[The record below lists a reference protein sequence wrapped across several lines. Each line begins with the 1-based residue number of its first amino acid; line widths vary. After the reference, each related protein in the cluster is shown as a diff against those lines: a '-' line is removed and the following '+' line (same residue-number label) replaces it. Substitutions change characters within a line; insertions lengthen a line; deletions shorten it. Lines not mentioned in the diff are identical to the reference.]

1 MEPRDFFILGKSSSG
16 KDTIFQKIKENNE
29 LDLKTVVGYTTRP
42 MRENEVD
49 GEEYFFVD
57 RDRLEELKN
66 EDKVIES
73 RDYNTVHGIWS
84 YFTVDDGQIDLD
96 QDNYLYIGTL
106 ESYEQV
112 RNFYGEDKVI
122 PIYIEVEQGERLR
135 RAVLREIE
143 QSEPKYEE
151 LCRRFLADEQDF
163 REEEINRLGIE
174 KKYMNEDL
182 DTCVDEIVKDIM
194 ENKES

>member
-1 MEPRDFFILGKSSSG
+1 MGKIFFILGKSSSG

-29 LDLKTVVGYTTRP
+29 LGLKTVVGYTTRP

-112 RNFYGEDKVI
+112 RNFYGEDKVV
-122 PIYIEVEQGERLR
+122 PLFIEVEQGERLR

-194 ENKES
+194 AKKKS

>member
-1 MEPRDFFILGKSSSG
+1 MGKIFFILGKSSSG

-29 LDLKTVVGYTTRP
+29 LGLKTVVGYTTRP

-194 ENKES
+194 AKKKS

>member
-1 MEPRDFFILGKSSSG
+1 MGKIFFILGKSSSG

-29 LDLKTVVGYTTRP
+29 LGLKTVVGYTTRP

-96 QDNYLYIGTL
+96 QDDYLYIGTL

-182 DTCVDEIVKDIM
+182 DSCVAEIVKDIQAS
-194 ENKES
+194 K

>member
-1 MEPRDFFILGKSSSG
+1 MGKIFFILGKSSSG

-29 LDLKTVVGYTTRP
+29 LGLKTVVGYTTRP

-66 EDKVIES
+66 DDKVIES

-96 QDNYLYIGTL
+96 QDDYLYIGTL

-182 DTCVDEIVKDIM
+182 DSCVAEIVKDIQAS
-194 ENKES
+194 K

>member
-1 MEPRDFFILGKSSSG
+1 MGKIFFILGKSSSG

-96 QDNYLYIGTL
+96 QDDYLYIGTL

-182 DTCVDEIVKDIM
+182 DTCVDEIAKDIM
-194 ENKES
+194 ANKES

>member
-1 MEPRDFFILGKSSSG
+1 MGKIFFILGKSSSG

-29 LDLKTVVGYTTRP
+29 LGLKTVVGYTTRP

-66 EDKVIES
+66 DDKVIES

-84 YFTVDDGQIDLD
+84 YFTVDDGQIDLN

-194 ENKES
+194 GNKKS

>member
-1 MEPRDFFILGKSSSG
+1 MGKIFFILGKSSSG

-29 LDLKTVVGYTTRP
+29 LGLKTVVGYTTRP

-66 EDKVIES
+66 DDKVIES

-96 QDNYLYIGTL
+96 QDDYLYIGTL

-163 REEEINRLGIE
+163 REEEINRLRIK

-194 ENKES
+194 AKKKS

>member
-1 MEPRDFFILGKSSSG
+1 MGKIFFILGKSSSG

-29 LDLKTVVGYTTRP
+29 LGLKTVVGYTTRP

-96 QDNYLYIGTL
+96 QDDYLYIGTL

-112 RNFYGEDKVI
+112 RNFYGEDKVV
-122 PIYIEVEQGERLR
+122 PLFIEVEQGERLR

-194 ENKES
+194 ANKES

>member
-1 MEPRDFFILGKSSSG
+1 MGKIFFILGKSSSG

-29 LDLKTVVGYTTRP
+29 LGLKTVVGYTTRP

-96 QDNYLYIGTL
+96 QDDYLYIGTL

-112 RNFYGEDKVI
+112 RNFYGEDKVV
-122 PIYIEVEQGERLR
+122 PLFIEVEQGERLR

-163 REEEINRLGIE
+163 REEEINRLGIK

-194 ENKES
+194 ANKES

>member
-1 MEPRDFFILGKSSSG
+1 MGKIFFILGKSSSG

-29 LDLKTVVGYTTRP
+29 LSLKTVVGYTTRP

-49 GEEYFFVD
+49 GEEYFFVN

-66 EDKVIES
+66 DDKVIES

-112 RNFYGEDKVI
+112 RNFYGDEKVV

-182 DTCVDEIVKDIM
+182 DTCVEEIIKDIM
-194 ENKES
+194 ANKEP

>member
-1 MEPRDFFILGKSSSG
+1 MGKIFFILGKSSSG

-29 LDLKTVVGYTTRP
+29 LGLKTVVGYTTRP

-66 EDKVIES
+66 DDKVIES

-96 QDNYLYIGTL
+96 QDDYLYIGTL

-194 ENKES
+194 ANKES

>member
-1 MEPRDFFILGKSSSG
+1 MGKIFFILGKSSSG

-29 LDLKTVVGYTTRP
+29 LGLKTVVGYTTRP

-66 EDKVIES
+66 DDKVIES

-96 QDNYLYIGTL
+96 QDDYLYIGTL

-163 REEEINRLGIE
+163 REEEINRLGIK

-194 ENKES
+194 AKKKS

>member
-1 MEPRDFFILGKSSSG
+1 MGKIFFILGKSSSG

-29 LDLKTVVGYTTRP
+29 LGLKTVVGYTTRP

-66 EDKVIES
+66 DDKVIES

-96 QDNYLYIGTL
+96 QDDYLYIGTL

-112 RNFYGEDKVI
+112 RSFYGEDKVI

-163 REEEINRLGIE
+163 REEEINRLGIK

-182 DTCVDEIVKDIM
+182 DTCVDEIVKDIVAK
-194 ENKES
+194 KES

>member
-1 MEPRDFFILGKSSSG
+1 MGKIFFILGKSSSG

-66 EDKVIES
+66 DDKVIES

>member
-1 MEPRDFFILGKSSSG
+1 MGKIFFILGKSSSG

-29 LDLKTVVGYTTRP
+29 LGLKTVVGYTTRP

-84 YFTVDDGQIDLD
+84 YFTVDDGQINLD

-112 RNFYGEDKVI
+112 RNFYGEDKVV
-122 PIYIEVEQGERLR
+122 PLFIEVEQGERLR

-194 ENKES
+194 ANKES

>member
-1 MEPRDFFILGKSSSG
+1 MGKIFFILGKSSSG

-29 LDLKTVVGYTTRP
+29 LGLKTVVGYTTRP

-84 YFTVDDGQIDLD
+84 YFTVDDGQIDLN

-112 RNFYGEDKVI
+112 RNFYGEDKVV
-122 PIYIEVEQGERLR
+122 PLFIEVEQGERLR

-194 ENKES
+194 ANKES

>member
-1 MEPRDFFILGKSSSG
+1 MGKIFFILGKSSSG

-29 LDLKTVVGYTTRP
+29 LGLKTVVGYTTRP

-96 QDNYLYIGTL
+96 QDDYLYIGTL

-182 DTCVDEIVKDIM
+182 DTCVDEIAKDIM
-194 ENKES
+194 ANKES

>member
-1 MEPRDFFILGKSSSG
+1 MGKIFFILGKSSSG

-29 LDLKTVVGYTTRP
+29 LGLKTVVGYTTRP

-194 ENKES
+194 GNKES

>member
-1 MEPRDFFILGKSSSG
+1 MGKIFFILGKSSSG

-29 LDLKTVVGYTTRP
+29 LGLKTVVGYTTRP

-84 YFTVDDGQIDLD
+84 YFTVDDGQINLD

-112 RNFYGEDKVI
+112 RNFYGEDKVV
-122 PIYIEVEQGERLR
+122 PLFIEVEQGERLR

-182 DTCVDEIVKDIM
+182 DSCVAEIVKDIQAS
-194 ENKES
+194 K

>member
-1 MEPRDFFILGKSSSG
+1 MGKIFFILGKSSSG

-29 LDLKTVVGYTTRP
+29 LSLKTVVGYTTRP

-66 EDKVIES
+66 DDKVIES

-96 QDNYLYIGTL
+96 QDDYLYIGTL

-163 REEEINRLGIE
+163 REEEINRLGIV

>member
-1 MEPRDFFILGKSSSG
+1 MGKIFFILGKSSSG

-29 LDLKTVVGYTTRP
+29 LGLKTVVGYTTRP

-66 EDKVIES
+66 DDKVIES

-112 RNFYGEDKVI
+112 RNFYGEDKIV

-163 REEEINRLGIE
+163 REEEINRLGIK

-182 DTCVDEIVKDIM
+182 DTCVDEIVKDIVA
-194 ENKES
+194 NKES